1 MTTSPTAKGFPPAC
15 ALIEVHV
22 SDLKQLFNSLDPTP
36 FQERDIDPQAEK
48 FILAWARDAPKKVPL
63 GLLVHVDEKAA
74 SDDAETIVHAAVRD
88 HFKRRAKT
96 HRLKLRDLFKLGR
109 RSLVIGL
116 MFLAACFALGDAI
129 RLWLPDN
136 RVSEFARETL
146 LIAGWVALWK
156 PIDVFLYE
164 WWPIRVEAVLS
175 DRLSEMVVR
184 VTPTRVR

>member
-22 SDLKQLFNSLDPTP
+22 SDLK
-36 FQERDIDPQAEK
+36 RDIDPQAEK

-164 WWPIRVEAVLS
+164 WWPI
-175 DRLSEMVVR
+175 VR